1 MHDVYSGENTDVV
14 LLIDAVNSFN
24 LINGKVLLH
33 NMKFLC
39 PLISTYICDYYATS
53 SRLFISGT
61 GETLSKKRT
70 TQDDLASMGLYALGI
85 FQCCRLC
92 LILS

>member
-24 LINGKVLLH
+24 SINGKVMLH
-33 NMKFLC
+33 NMKCLC

-53 SRLFISGT
+53 SGLFIPGT
-61 GETLSKKRT
+61 GETLSKERT
-70 TQDDLASMGLYALGI
+70 TQDDPALMGVYVLGI
-85 FQCCRLC
+85 FQCCSLC
-92 LILS
+92 LILV